1 MAGVKDFKEKVA
13 ADEAFAAKFKDVKS
27 AEELVELASK
37 EGFSFTV
44 ADVNE
49 NSELID
55 AELEAV
61 AGGRTILAKGRFV
74 TDGSIF
80 ASGYFVT
87 K

>member
-13 ADEAFAAKFKDVKS
+13 SDEAFAAKFENVKS
-27 AEELVELASK
+27 AEELVEIAAK
-37 EGFSFTV
+37 EGFTFTV

-74 TDGSIF
+74 TDGSVF
-80 ASGYFVT
+80 ATGYFVT

>member
-1 MAGVKDFKEKVA
+1 MAGVKEFKEKVA
-13 ADEAFAAKFKDVKS
+13 SDEAFAAKFENVKT
-27 AEELVELASK
+27 AEELVAIAAK

-44 ADVNE
+44 ADVND

-61 AGGRTILAKGRFV
+61 AGGRTILAKSYFV
-74 TDGSIF
+74 THGSVF
-80 ASGYFVT
+80 AGGYFVT